1 MSRAHEPR
9 GRGGAPP
16 LLARDITK
24 TFVDGDQETEVLRGI
39 DLELG
44 RAEFVAL
51 EGPSGSGKSTL
62 LSILGTLLRP
72 SGGTLELD
80 GQSALGVRGRALDQL
95 RNAKL
100 GFVYQ
105 FHYLLPD
112 FSAIEN
118 VLMPWNARHG
128 LANEQAKE
136 RARNLLVRVGLE
148 QRLEY
153 RVTKLS
159 GGQKQRVAIARA
171 LMMTPSVVLADE
183 PTGNLD
189 RETAFEVM
197 ELLREIA
204 HESDTA
210 FLISTHDPEIATRCD
225 RRVHIVDGQ
234 VDRRE
239 NVG

>member
-1 MSRAHEPR
+1 MSEAAAPR
-9 GRGGAPP
+9 P
-16 LLARDITK
+16 LTARDITK
-24 TFVDGDQETEVLRGI
+24 TFVDGEQETEVLRGV
-39 DLELG
+39 DLELE
-44 RAEFVAL
+44 RAEFVSL
-51 EGPSGSGKSTL
+51 QGPSGSGKSTL

-72 SGGTLELD
+72 TGGTLELD
-80 GQSALGVRGRALDQL
+80 GESALGVRGRALDRL

-112 FSAIEN
+112 FSATEN
-118 VLMPWNARHG
+118 VLMPWNARYG
-128 LANEQAKE
+128 LANEEATA
-136 RARNLLVRVGLE
+136 RARELLVRVGLE
-148 QRLEY
+148 GRLDY

-204 HESDTA
+204 GESDTA
-210 FLISTHDPEIATRCD
+210 FLISTHDPEIADRCD
-225 RRVHIVDGQ
+225 RRVHIVDGR
-234 VDRRE
+234 VDQDAGR
-239 NVG
+239 